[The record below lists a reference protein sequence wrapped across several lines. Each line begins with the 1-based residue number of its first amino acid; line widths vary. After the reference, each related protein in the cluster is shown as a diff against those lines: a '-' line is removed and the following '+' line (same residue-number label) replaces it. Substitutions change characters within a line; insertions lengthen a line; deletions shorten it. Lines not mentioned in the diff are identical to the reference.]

1 MHLNTIYSK
10 IIERKEKKTQFQF
23 FGDFFP
29 KQIKK
34 LKTFIY
40 NSVQALMSITY

>member
-29 KQIKK
+29 QTNKK
-34 LKTFIY
+34 TENFYL
-40 NSVQALMSITY
+40 Q